1 MPAFTP
7 NAQAVSTDY
16 YLDRLVAWDIM
27 RGDQDGNLDPDR
39 WITRAEFVT
48 MLNRTFGY
56 TKTGAQPFSDVRT
69 SDWYYDDIS
78 AAYTAG
84 YFEGTANATASPN
97 ATLTRE
103 EAATMLCRNLMLQ
116 PRSGEDLSFTDSR
129 LASSGSRGYIK
140 AAAEKASCKAIRM
153 VPSARSIILPAAKSP
168 ACWCASLAHRSKP
181 PALTLPAF
189 LVT

>member
-1 MPAFTP
+1 MRYFKKISSSIRKRACALLLCFCIILSFMPAFTP

-97 ATLTRE
+97 ATLTR
-103 EAATMLCRNLMLQ
+103 
-116 PRSGEDLSFTDSR
+116 
-129 LASSGSRGYIK
+129 
-140 AAAEKASCKAIRM
+140 
-153 VPSARSIILPAAKSP
+153 
-168 ACWCASLAHRSKP
+168 
-181 PALTLPAF
+181 
-189 LVT
+189 